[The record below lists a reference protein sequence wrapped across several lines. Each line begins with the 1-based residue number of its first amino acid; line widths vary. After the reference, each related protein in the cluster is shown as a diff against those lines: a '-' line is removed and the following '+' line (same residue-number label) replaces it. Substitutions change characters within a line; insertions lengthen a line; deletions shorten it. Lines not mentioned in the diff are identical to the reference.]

1 MKYNLDANEIILESI
16 KVIKWEHGNRD
27 CTRMM

>member
-16 KVIKWEHGNRD
+16 KVIKWEHGDQD
-27 CTRMM
+27 CIRMM